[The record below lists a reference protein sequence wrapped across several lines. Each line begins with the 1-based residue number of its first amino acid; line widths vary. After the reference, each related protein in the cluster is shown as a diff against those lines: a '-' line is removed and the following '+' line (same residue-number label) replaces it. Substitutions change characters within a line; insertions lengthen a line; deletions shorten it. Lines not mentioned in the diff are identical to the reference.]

1 MKVKVELEL
10 DDYIINL
17 YKLMFP
23 GYSPESAIQEMI
35 NASFLYAVTNK
46 EELLSTDNVSVKELR
61 QKIEGMMHLERG
73 EQ

>member
-17 YKLMFP
+17 YKEMFP

-35 NASFLYAVTNK
+35 NASFLYAAMNK
-46 EELLSTDNVSVKELR
+46 EELLSTDDVNIKELR
-61 QKIEGMMHLERG
+61 RKIEGMIHLKRG